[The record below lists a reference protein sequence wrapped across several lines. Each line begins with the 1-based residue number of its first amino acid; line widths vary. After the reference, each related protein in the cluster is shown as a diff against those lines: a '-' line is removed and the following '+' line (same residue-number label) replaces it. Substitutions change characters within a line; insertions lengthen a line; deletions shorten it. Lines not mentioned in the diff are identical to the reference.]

1 MGDPAKSLWVVFTQ
15 PLWNMPAS
23 SDSRMPTNSHPDA
36 DYSMPSVKRANL
48 AAYKA
53 RKALYQVVIE
63 GDYELGD
70 QLVEENGNKATGIF
84 GTSTQ
89 LADWLSYEDDMG
101 LTVLHVAA
109 GTGSVDGVKWLLK
122 NGADK
127 NQVSS

>member
-1 MGDPAKSLWVVFTQ
+1 
-15 PLWNMPAS
+15 MPAS
-23 SDSRMPTNSHPDA
+23 SDSRLPTNSHPDA

-84 GTSTQ
+84 GTRCHQ
-89 LADWLSYEDDMG
+89 PMLGRG
-101 LTVLHVAA
+101 LTPPILFVVQYPA
-109 GTGSVDGVKWLLK
+109 G
-122 NGADK
+122 
-127 NQVSS
+127 